1 MGVGPQ
7 RGEEV
12 TATAAGGRVD
22 TEPMAPVVQAEGLAA
37 GESVGR
43 FSILERVGV
52 GGIGEVYAAYDPDL
66 DRKVAV
72 KVLRTP
78 AKTMSAAEVAEHT
91 GRLLREA
98 RVLAQLHHPAIVSV
112 YEVGTHEGRVF
123 LAMEYVKG
131 CTLSAWLR
139 AEVRDWRSVCA
150 VMLAAGEGLAVAHR
164 AGLVHR
170 DFKPQNVMLEHG
182 GRVVVLD
189 FGLARPAEGA
199 PVATLP
205 NVADATIR
213 DHAITV
219 AGAVPGTLPYMA
231 PELFAGSIGDARTDQ
246 FSFCVALYE
255 ALYGVRPFVG
265 ATPREHIAS
274 VHRGVEFPTTS
285 VPSWCRVLVQRGLS
299 PDPAQRFESLDEL
312 LVALRRDRH
321 RKRRRVF
328 AAAAALALAAAAGAG
343 MGIGY
348 EATVST
354 AQAEDIEPLVAEARE
369 AAQRG
374 NYLVPPLEEPDA
386 ATALARILEL
396 EAIEGPAAE
405 RSHAAAADLRAE
417 LAAALVSL
425 GQTYESSAEGKPFA
439 ADFFVAALVFDP
451 DNEIARD
458 KAPVT
463 PGQLATLQDAA
474 AQGSF
479 TPAQRIAHQ
488 PLAILADRE
497 PQRRAQKFA
506 SFVQAEG
513 APAATCEQLRVVIE
527 ESEPPSTRPRR
538 ASPSV
543 AARTA
548 EDVAPASEPV
558 VASAASD
565 PSPASSEQASRREP
579 VDPKAS
585 REASAAGHKARARG
599 DFATATTK
607 FHRALQLD
615 PRNRSA
621 LEGLAEIAFQQ
632 NQPTEAVGYLRK
644 ALRLA
649 PNNQRLHLQ
658 LGDAYLAALNYPR
671 ALEAYRT
678 AAKLGSKKAAERI
691 ALVEARTGS
700 RARAD

>member
-1 MGVGPQ
+1 M
-7 RGEEV
+7 
-12 TATAAGGRVD
+12 TAAGRHVVD
-22 TEPMAPVVQAEGLAA
+22 TEPMVPTVRRDGLAA
-37 GESVGR
+37 GDAVGR

-52 GGIGEVYAAYDPDL
+52 GGVGEVYAAYDPDL

-78 AKTMSAAEVAEHT
+78 APGMSPAEVAEHT
-91 GRLLREA
+91 ARLLREA
-98 RVLAQLHHPAIVSV
+98 RVLAQLRHPAIVSV
-112 YEVGTHEGRVF
+112 YEVGTHDGRVF

-131 CTLSAWLR
+131 TTLAAWLR
-139 AEVRDWRSVCA
+139 GEVRDWRTIRE
-150 VMLAAGEGLAVAHR
+150 VMIAAAEGLAVAHQ

-170 DFKPQNVMLEHG
+170 DFKPQNVMLEPG

-189 FGLARPAEGA
+189 FGLARPAEGT
-199 PVATLP
+199 PPPTTPSIPDV
-205 NVADATIR
+205 TIR

-219 AGAVPGTLPYMA
+219 GGAVPGTLPYMA
-231 PELFAGSIGDARTDQ
+231 PELFGGSSGDARSDQ
-246 FSFCVALYE
+246 FSFCVAFYE
-255 ALYGVRPFVG
+255 ALYGVRPFVT
-265 ATPREHIAS
+265 ASPRDHMAA
-274 VHRGVEFPTTS
+274 VRRGPEFPAAAGPH
-285 VPSWCRVLVQRGLS
+285 VPSWCRALIQRGLS
-299 PDPAQRFESLDEL
+299 AEPSARFESLDAL
-312 LVALRRDRH
+312 LGALRRDRH
-321 RKRRRVF
+321 RRRRRILAGV
-328 AAAAALALAAAAGAG
+328 AALMLAAATGAG
-343 MGIGY
+343 VSLGY
-348 EATVST
+348 GATVS
-354 AQAEDIEPLVAEARE
+354 AEQAEQIETLAAEARD

-425 GQTYESSAEGKPFA
+425 GEAYEASPDATPFA

-451 DNEIARD
+451 DNAIARD

-463 PGQLATLQDAA
+463 PAQLATLEQTAA
-474 AQGSF
+474 RGNF

-497 PQRRAQKFA
+497 PQRRAQKLE
-506 SFVQAEG
+506 SFVQSDG
-513 APAATCEQLRVVIE
+513 APASTCEQLRVVVDE
-527 ESEPPSTRPRR
+527 APAPPRR
-538 ASPSV
+538 P
-543 AARTA
+543 
-548 EDVAPASEPV
+548 EPV
-558 VASAASD
+558 ARRPTPEPVPEPIASAAASEAATA
-565 PSPASSEQASRREP
+565 PADDAPRREP
-579 VDPKAS
+579 VDPAAS
-585 REASAAGHKARARG
+585 REAAAAGHKARKGG

-649 PNNQRLHLQ
+649 PKSERLHLQ

-678 AAKLGSKKAAERI
+678 AAKLGSRKAAERI

-700 RARAD
+700 RAREE